1 MFTQQNKKMIQSHF
15 KDTWLEQMKI
25 KKQKDIIDKE
35 FEKNAPVGSPLD
47 FMKKKVLYETTQP
60 DQQSNA

>member
-1 MFTQQNKKMIQSHF
+1 
-15 KDTWLEQMKI
+15 MKI
-25 KKQKDIIDKE
+25 KKQKDIIEKE

-60 DQQSNA
+60 DQQSNS